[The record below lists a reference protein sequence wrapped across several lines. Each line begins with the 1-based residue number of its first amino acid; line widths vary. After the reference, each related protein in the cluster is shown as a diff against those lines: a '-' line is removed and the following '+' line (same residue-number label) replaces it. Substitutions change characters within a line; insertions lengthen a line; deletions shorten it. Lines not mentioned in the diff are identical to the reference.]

1 MHEYVAELS
10 KNKRNFGRKKS
21 NGAVESCD
29 TECHKITGGIKTMTI
44 KNKVKNAILD
54 IDMCPLLWGHYNKT
68 GEEIVDTDI
77 AQQME
82 TK

>member
-1 MHEYVAELS
+1 
-10 KNKRNFGRKKS
+10 
-21 NGAVESCD
+21 
-29 TECHKITGGIKTMTI
+29 MTI

-54 IDMCPLLWGHYNKT
+54 IDMCPLLVHYKHKT
-68 GEEIVDTDI
+68 GEETVDADI

>member
-1 MHEYVAELS
+1 
-10 KNKRNFGRKKS
+10 
-21 NGAVESCD
+21 
-29 TECHKITGGIKTMTI
+29 MTI

-54 IDMCPLLWGHYNKT
+54 IDMCPLLWVHYNKT

>member
-1 MHEYVAELS
+1 
-10 KNKRNFGRKKS
+10 
-21 NGAVESCD
+21 
-29 TECHKITGGIKTMTI
+29 MTI

-54 IDMCPLLWGHYNKT
+54 IDMCPLLWVHYKHKT
-68 GEEIVDTDI
+68 GEEIVDVDI